1 MVAHATPEDT
11 TGLYRGRQSGT
22 DYTPNDLQM
31 GQTYYWRIDQ
41 INNDGSVSEGYVW
54 SFTVAAYLIVDD
66 FESYNE
72 ISFGEEGSNLVYFTW
87 IDGYVDPP
95 AVRTNG
101 STIGH
106 TIQYEPSME
115 NVIVYDGMQS
125 APLYYDN
132 SFVRYSEA
140 TLTLIY
146 PTNWTLH
153 NVTTLGIAVHGR
165 VPSDD
170 PSIGNDPE
178 KIYVVVE
185 DTTGTT
191 GIANHPDNPDATT
204 FAEWTEWLID
214 LAEIAAQGV
223 DLSHVKTLTIR
234 IGDKSMPGTGF
245 IYIDGIRLYPDVL
258 VGLN

>member
-1 MVAHATPEDT
+1 M
-11 TGLYRGRQSGT
+11 
-22 DYTPNDLQM
+22 
-31 GQTYYWRIDQ
+31 
-41 INNDGSVSEGYVW
+41 
-54 SFTVAAYLIVDD
+54 
-66 FESYNE
+66 
-72 ISFGEEGSNLVYFTW
+72 
-87 IDGYVDPP
+87 
-95 AVRTNG
+95 
-101 STIGH
+101 
-106 TIQYEPSME
+106 
-115 NVIVYDGMQS
+115 
-125 APLYYDN
+125 PLG
-132 SFVRYSEA
+132 
-140 TLTLIY
+140 Y

>member
-1 MVAHATPEDT
+1 
-11 TGLYRGRQSGT
+11 
-22 DYTPNDLQM
+22 M
-31 GQTYYWRIDQ
+31 GQTYYWRIDE
-41 INNDGSVSEGYVW
+41 IKNDGSVSEGCVW
-54 SFTVAAYLIVDD
+54 CFTVAAYLIVDD

-72 ISFGEEGSNLVYFTW
+72 IPFGEEGSNLVYFTW

-106 TIQYEPSME
+106 TVQYEPSME
-115 NVIVYDGMQS
+115 SVIVYDGKQS

-132 SFVRYSEA
+132 SFVRYSEV
-140 TLTLIY
+140 TSSLENL
-146 PTNWTLH
+146 TNWTLH
-153 NVTTLGIAVHGR
+153 NVTTLGIAVRGR
-165 VPSDD
+165 VSSDD
-170 PSIGNDPE
+170 PAIGNDPE

-185 DTTGTT
+185 DTTGNI

-223 DLSHVKTLTIR
+223 DLNHVKTLTIR
-234 IGDKSMPGTGF
+234 IGDKSTPGTGL
-245 IYIDGIRLYPDVL
+245 IYIDGIRLYPDIF